1 MQNPQ
6 GKKHSDTKSYVSELP
21 TELIKLFW
29 SWTSHVLEIYLS
41 SQHILFVL
49 KSQNKLI
56 LRLFFSIITHWHC
69 CRFAVQQQY
78 VNVTILYNP
87 NCQSACG
94 PLFHFTR
101 EKPPNKIQ
109 IEDMLFQIV
118 GRSYSP
124 KSGKYWIIL
133 GWLWQYEFESNSLQQ
148 NDC

>member
-87 NCQSACG
+87 NL
-94 PLFHFTR
+94 PVDPFFTSGGR
-101 EKPPNKIQ
+101 SRQICKIQ

-148 NDC
+148 SDC